1 MGEVIILDK
10 VFPEYQVHAK
20 FISYHLNRALG
31 LDAKLS
37 SHPIEVE
44 CPDANKANQGPPVYD
59 DRNLV
64 VNTGAPKDPPCS
76 CPSSTCY
83 RHREYSEVPGTSN
96 LLAPR
101 QPNRL
106 LKEQVCFRVM
116 YTIIRILI
124 LTSFWHSI
132 IHPLEYKIIRKI

>member
-44 CPDANKANQGPPVYD
+44 CPDANKANQVGSVARVETLKSID
-59 DRNLV
+59 EN
-64 VNTGAPKDPPCS
+64 
-76 CPSSTCY
+76 ST
-83 RHREYSEVPGTSN
+83 PD
-96 LLAPR
+96 
-101 QPNRL
+101 
-106 LKEQVCFRVM
+106 F
-116 YTIIRILI
+116 
-124 LTSFWHSI
+124 
-132 IHPLEYKIIRKI
+132 